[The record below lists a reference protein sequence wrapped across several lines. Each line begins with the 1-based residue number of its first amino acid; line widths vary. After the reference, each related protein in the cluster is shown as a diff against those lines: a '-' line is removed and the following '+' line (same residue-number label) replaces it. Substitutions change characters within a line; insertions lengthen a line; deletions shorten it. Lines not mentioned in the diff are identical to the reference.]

1 MRKRLR
7 DLGITIGRLPPGKH
21 NSITDVPGVLVG
33 HSTLVFDAPRVART
47 GVTVILPRE
56 GAIWKDHAFAAT
68 HSLNGSGE
76 MTGVHWIA
84 ESGMLT
90 TPIAIT
96 NTAQVGTVH
105 EALNSYAYEMG
116 WTDVWDLP
124 VVAETWDGW
133 LNDMAAFHV
142 TKDHVYQAIESAS
155 SGPVAE
161 GNVGGGTGMICH
173 EFKGGIGTA
182 SRMVSCPSGT
192 YTVGALV
199 QANYGARE
207 DLRVDG
213 VPVGREITI
222 ESVPSGRAEAPGG
235 SSIIVIIATDAPLV
249 HSQCKRLAQR
259 ATIGLARVGGMGYNG
274 SGDIFLA
281 FATGN
286 QLASETQK
294 PYALQMLPNDQL
306 NSFFLGVVEAV
317 EEAILNALTDGG
329 DNDGFQ
335 GADRLRTP
343 ARRVRADYGTGS
355 LMNKPIPSQ
364 AQVVIIGG
372 GVIGCSVAYH
382 LAKLG
387 MNDVVCWKEKR

>member
-7 DLGITIGRLPPGKH
+7 DLGIAIGRLPPGKH
-21 NSITDVPGVLVG
+21 NAITDVPGVFVG
-33 HSTLVFDAPRVART
+33 HSTLIFDAPRVART

-56 GAIWKDHAFAAT
+56 GAIWKDYAFAAT
-68 HSLNGSGE
+68 HTLNGSGE

-90 TPIAIT
+90 SPIAIT

-105 EALNSYAYEMG
+105 EALNNYAYEFG

-133 LNDMAAFHV
+133 LNDMPAFHV
-142 TKDHVYQAIESAS
+142 TKDHVYQAIESAR

-182 SRMVSCPSGT
+182 SRMVTSPSET
-192 YTVGALV
+192 YTIGALV

-222 ESVPSGRAEAPGG
+222 ERVPSARAKPPAG

-259 ATIGLARVGGMGYNG
+259 ATIGLARVGGIGQHG

-286 QLASETQK
+286 QLAKDTQK

-306 NSFFLGVVEAV
+306 NPFFLGVVEAV
-317 EEAILNALTDGG
+317 EEAILNALTGAETMT
-329 DNDGFQ
+329 GFKGRTAYELPLDELQ
-335 GADRLRTP
+335 RIMERNRL
-343 ARRVRADYGTGS
+343 
-355 LMNKPIPSQ
+355 
-364 AQVVIIGG
+364 
-372 GVIGCSVAYH
+372 
-382 LAKLG
+382 
-387 MNDVVCWKEKR
+387 